1 MDVLILGAGAIGT
14 LLAFRLTLAGHR
26 VTAVGRASF
35 VRAVQSR
42 GLIIESAGRAG
53 CVDRLIAVQDVRSI
67 RDAGYKSHFD
77 LLLITTRAFD
87 TAIAA
92 VQAQPFV
99 QDGTQVMLIQDGV
112 GGLEIARGILGEP
125 ALLAGVVTIPVET
138 LRPGVIRL
146 VDRRGGIGLAAADGQ
161 YAKNLRPA
169 LGADSLVNVFTQ
181 AGFHTRMVDDV
192 RVLQWSRLLIAM
204 LANAIPAILDWP
216 LEQIYKN
223 PRLYELE
230 LAALR
235 EAMQVVRR
243 LGIRPVALPGYPVPL
258 LVWWLTRFPA
268 TMTQEVFVRTFVQAH
283 AGRSP
288 SLRVELARR
297 RKSEIEF
304 LNGAIVREGKRTG
317 VPTPVNQALTQI
329 IQGIVQGEISWQEY
343 RGQTDRLIERVRL
356 ENK

>member
-53 CVDRLIAVQDVRSI
+53 CVDRLTAVQDVRSI
-67 RDAGYKSHFD
+67 RDAGHKSHFD

-87 TAIAA
+87 TAVAA

-99 QDGTQVMLIQDGV
+99 QDGAQVMLIQDGV

-146 VDRRGGIGLAAADGQ
+146 IDRRGGMGLAAADRQ
-161 YAKNLRPA
+161 RAA
-169 LGADSLVNVFTQ
+169 WSADFLVDLFIQ

-192 RVLQWSRLLIAM
+192 RALQWSRLLIAI

-216 LEQIYKN
+216 LEQVYKN
-223 PRLYELE
+223 PRLYKLE

-268 TMTQEVFVRTFVQAH
+268 TMTQEVFVRTFVQAY

-288 SLRVELARR
+288 SLRIELARR

-329 IQGIVQGEISWQEY
+329 IRGIVQGEISWHEY